1 MKKYSMI
8 NGFKNIVKKMND
20 NRQFIFRL
28 ARNDFRTKYAGA
40 YLGIFWA
47 FVQPVIMILLY
58 WIVFQV
64 VFQSGAW
71 NGYPYVLG
79 LMTGLVPWF
88 YFSESFCAATNALTE
103 YSYLVKKVVFQVQLL
118 PAIKIVST
126 LYVHLFFVCFTV
138 AVFAVNGYMPS
149 IYLVQIVYYL
159 LAMMLFVLGLSYIT
173 SAISV
178 FMKDLIQLIQ
188 ICMQV
193 WMWATPILWNIAV
206 MPQAYQK
213 YGWLLKLNPLYYLI
227 QGYRDAWM
235 NHIWFWERPG
245 YMCYFWTVTIGMLW
259 IGKKVFRRLQPHFAD
274 VL

>member
-1 MKKYSMI
+1 MI
-8 NGFKNIVKKMND
+8 NGFKNFVKKMND

-118 PAIKIVST
+118 PVIKIVST

-206 MPQAYQK
+206 MPQAYHK